1 MQAKEI
7 IEKLKLTFNE
17 LVGKPAEPVAL
28 MDATLKDGTAI
39 QITELAVGGIVTIN
53 GVPAPVGEHELSDG
67 TKIYVGENGAITE
80 IEAPEQAPV
89 APEAPAVEDM
99 GAKFSAFESVTNEK
113 FSSYEAKFA
122 SYETRFADYEAKLS
136 KATTIIEGL
145 INLTKEL
152 SEAPTGVVDPAAQ
165 VVNNFKEEKKKSYDI
180 LFS

>member
-17 LVGKPAEPVAL
+17 LVGQPAPVAL
-28 MDATLKDGTAI
+28 MEATLEDGTVVKVTEMAI
-39 QITELAVGGIVTIN
+39 GGIVTIN
-53 GVPAPVGEHELSDG
+53 DQPAPAGEHKLSDG
-67 TKIYVGENGAITE
+67 TKIVLGENGVIME
-80 IEAPEQAPV
+80 IEAPEQ

-113 FSSYEAKFA
+113 FTSYEAKFA
-122 SYETRFADYEAKLS
+122 SYETRFADYEVKLS

-152 SEAPTGVVDPAAQ
+152 SEAPTGVVDPAAN
-165 VVNNFKEEKKKSYDI
+165 VVNNFKEEKKKSYDF

>member
-17 LVGKPAEPVAL
+17 LVGQPAPVAL
-28 MDATLKDGTAI
+28 MDATLEDGTPVK
-39 QITELAVGGIVTIN
+39 ITELTVGGIVTIN
-53 GVPAPVGEHELSDG
+53 DVPAPVGEHKLSDG
-67 TKIYVGENGAITE
+67 TKIVVGENGAITE
-80 IEAPEQAPV
+80 IEAPE
-89 APEAPAVEDM
+89 EAPIAPAAEDM

-122 SYETRFADYEAKLS
+122 SYETRFADYEVKLS

-152 SEAPTGVVDPAAQ
+152 SEAPTGMVDSAAQ
-165 VVNNFKEEKKKSYDI
+165 VVNNFKEEKKKSYDF

>member
-17 LVGKPAEPVAL
+17 LVGQPAPVAL
-28 MDATLKDGTAI
+28 MDATLEDGTPVK
-39 QITELAVGGIVTIN
+39 ITELIVGGIVTIN
-53 GVPAPVGEHELSDG
+53 DVPAPVGEHKLSDG
-67 TKIYVGENGAITE
+67 TKIYVGENGAIME
-80 IEAPEQAPV
+80 IEIPEQAPV
-89 APEAPAVEDM
+89 APAAEDM
-99 GAKFSAFESVTNEK
+99 GAKFSAFETTTNEK

-122 SYETRFADYEAKLS
+122 SYETRFADYEVKLS

-180 LFS
+180 LFN

>member
-17 LVGKPAEPVAL
+17 LVNQPTPVAL
-28 MDATLKDGTAI
+28 MDATLADGTPVK
-39 QITELAVGGIVTIN
+39 ITELAVGGIVTIN
-53 GVPAPVGEHELSDG
+53 DQPAPAGEHLLSDG

-80 IEAPEQAPV
+80 IEAPEEVPA
-89 APEAPAVEDM
+89 APAAEDM

-113 FSSYEAKFA
+113 FAEYESKFA
-122 SYETRFADYEAKLS
+122 TYESRFADYESKLT

-152 SEAPTGVVDPAAQ
+152 SEAPTGPVDPAAH

>member
-17 LVGKPAEPVAL
+17 LVGQPAPVAL
-28 MDATLKDGTAI
+28 MDATLEDGTPVK
-39 QITELAVGGIVTIN
+39 ITELAVGGIVTIN
-53 GVPAPVGEHELSDG
+53 DVPAPVGEHKLSDG

-89 APEAPAVEDM
+89 APAAEDM

-122 SYETRFADYEAKLS
+122 SYETRFADYEVKLS

-180 LFS
+180 LFN

>member
-28 MDATLKDGTAI
+28 IDATLKDGTPI

-53 GVPAPVGEHELSDG
+53 GTPAPVGEHELSDG
-67 TKIYVGENGAITE
+67 TYIVVGENGAITE
-80 IEAPEQAPV
+80 IKPAMAPEEPTGQ
-89 APEAPAVEDM
+89 EDM

-165 VVNNFKEEKKKSYDI
+165 VVNNFQEEKKKSYDI

>member
-17 LVGKPAEPVAL
+17 LVGQPAQPVAL
-28 MDATLKDGTAI
+28 MDATLEDGTPVK
-39 QITELAVGGIVTIN
+39 ITELTVGGIVTIN
-53 GVPAPVGEHELSDG
+53 DVPAPVGEHKLSDG

-80 IEAPEQAPV
+80 IEAPEEAPV
-89 APEAPAVEDM
+89 APAAEDM

-122 SYETRFADYEAKLS
+122 SYETRFADYEVKLS

-152 SEAPTGVVDPAAQ
+152 SEAPTGAVDPAAQ

-180 LFS
+180 LFN

>member
-17 LVGKPAEPVAL
+17 LVGNAQPVAL
-28 MDATLKDGTAI
+28 MDATLKDGTPV

-53 GVPAPVGEHELSDG
+53 GQPAPVGEHELSDG
-67 TKIYVGENGAITE
+67 TYIIVGENGAIME
-80 IEAPEQAPV
+80 IKKEVEAPEEV
-89 APEAPAVEDM
+89 APAVEDM

-113 FSSYEAKFA
+113 FASYEAKFA
-122 SYETRFADYEAKLS
+122 AYETRFADYEAKLS

>member
-17 LVGKPAEPVAL
+17 LVGQPAPVAL
-28 MDATLKDGTAI
+28 MDATLEDGTPVK
-39 QITELAVGGIVTIN
+39 ITELTVGGIVTIN
-53 GVPAPVGEHELSDG
+53 DVPAPVGEHKLSDG
-67 TKIYVGENGAITE
+67 TKIVVGENGAITE

-89 APEAPAVEDM
+89 APAAEDM
-99 GAKFSAFESVTNEK
+99 GAKFSVFESVTNEK

-122 SYETRFADYEAKLS
+122 SYETRFADYEVKLS

-152 SEAPTGVVDPAAQ
+152 SEAPTGMVDPAAQ
-165 VVNNFKEEKKKSYDI
+165 VVSNFKEEKKKSYDI
-180 LFS
+180 LFN

>member
-17 LVGKPAEPVAL
+17 LVGQPAPVAL
-28 MDATLKDGTAI
+28 MDATLEDGTPVK
-39 QITELAVGGIVTIN
+39 ITELTVGGIVTIN
-53 GVPAPVGEHELSDG
+53 DVPAPVGEHKLSDG
-67 TKIYVGENGAITE
+67 TKIVVGENGAITE

-89 APEAPAVEDM
+89 APAAEDM

-122 SYETRFADYEAKLS
+122 SYETRFADYEVKLS
-136 KATTIIEGL
+136 KATTIIKGL

-152 SEAPTGVVDPAAQ
+152 SEAPTGMVDPAAQ

-180 LFS
+180 LFN

>member
-17 LVGKPAEPVAL
+17 LVGQPAQPVAL
-28 MDATLKDGTAI
+28 IDATLEDGTAI

-53 GVPAPVGEHELSDG
+53 GEPAPVGEHKLSDG
-67 TKIYVGENGAITE
+67 TYIVVADNGAIAE
-80 IEAPEQAPV
+80 IKPAAMPE
-89 APEAPAVEDM
+89 EVEDM

-113 FSSYEAKFA
+113 FASYEAKFA
-122 SYETRFADYEAKLS
+122 SYETRFSDYEVKLS

-180 LFS
+180 LFN

>member
-17 LVGKPAEPVAL
+17 LVGNAQPVAL
-28 MDATLKDGTAI
+28 MDATLKDGTPI

-53 GVPAPVGEHELSDG
+53 GQPAPAGEHELSDG
-67 TKIYVGENGAITE
+67 TYIIVGENGAIME
-80 IEAPEQAPV
+80 IKKEVEAPEEPV
-89 APEAPAVEDM
+89 VEDM

-113 FSSYEAKFA
+113 FASYESKFA
-122 SYETRFADYEAKLS
+122 AYETRFADYEAKLS

>member
-17 LVGKPAEPVAL
+17 LVGQPAPVAL
-28 MDATLKDGTAI
+28 MDATLEDGTPVK
-39 QITELAVGGIVTIN
+39 ITELTVGGIVTIN
-53 GVPAPVGEHELSDG
+53 DVPAPVGEHKLSDG

-89 APEAPAVEDM
+89 APAAEDM

-165 VVNNFKEEKKKSYDI
+165 VVSNFKEEKKKSYDF

>member
-28 MDATLKDGTAI
+28 MDATLKDGTPI

-67 TKIYVGENGAITE
+67 TYIIVGENGAITE
-80 IEAPEQAPV
+80 IKPAEMPEEV
-89 APEAPAVEDM
+89 APAVEDM